1 MTAFFLLVKQSC
13 IFSITDFTMFRLK
26 TVRIQQL
33 YVRAIFDCAMAEQ
46 QGLLGDGH
54 STEAGEAKPGWSC
67 PDPTLSLMV
76 SFSDKLPK
84 EGRKPLL

>member
-1 MTAFFLLVKQSC
+1 
-13 IFSITDFTMFRLK
+13 MFRLK

-54 STEAGEAKPGWSC
+54 STEAGEAKPGWSH